1 MRATFPYMGNI
12 HIPLSG
18 MFRALGA
25 EPVVPPAPSRETV
38 TRGVLHAPEQMCI
51 PFKYTLGNM
60 IRALEIGAD
69 TLIYVG
75 GSWSCRFG
83 YYARLQ
89 PDILNDLGFRFKT
102 LVLRHD
108 DYPMIAREVLALSK
122 GNLPLMLA
130 RATRAARVAWLKSSL
145 VDVTELLA
153 RAYRPIE
160 KETGTVT
167 QAYRATLSRI
177 DQTDFIPAL
186 VRLKKEVQRM
196 FREIPTCSDRKPL
209 RLRIVGESF
218 CLLEPVVNFNV
229 LERLGDLGVWAD
241 PFLTTHRWL
250 GFHGFRF
257 GKAERQRLL
266 KQARRYWRYNVGGED
281 ENAVAYTI
289 QAAEQGYDGVLH
301 LHPFG
306 CMPGTV
312 VGPTLQQ
319 VSRDYNIPLVDISLD
334 EHTSESGFQTRL
346 EAFVSVLDQRRKRRA

>member
-1 MRATFPYMGNI
+1 MGNI
-12 HIPLSG
+12 RIPLSG
-18 MFRALGA
+18 MFRMLGV
-25 EPVVPPAPSRETV
+25 EPIVPPAPNRATI

-60 IRALEIGAD
+60 IRALEMGAD

-89 PDILNDLGFRFKT
+89 PDILNDMGFRFKT
-102 LVLRHD
+102 LILRHD
-108 DYPMIAREVLALSK
+108 GYPDIVREILAIGN
-122 GNLPLMLA
+122 GNLPKMIG
-130 RATRAARVAWLKSSL
+130 RAARAARVAWMKSSL
-145 VDVTELLA
+145 VDRVELLA
-153 RAYRPIE
+153 RKHRPLE
-160 KETGTVT
+160 TETGAASR
-167 QAYRATLSRI
+167 AYRAALQQI
-177 DQTDFIPAL
+177 DGTDSIRELTRLRRMIDDSFRSIPP
-186 VRLKKEVQRM
+186 
-196 FREIPTCSDRKPL
+196 IPDRRPL

-218 CLLEPVVNFNV
+218 CLLEPVVNFDV
-229 LERLGDLGVWAD
+229 IERLGNLGVWVD

-257 GKAERQRLL
+257 GKRERNRLL
-266 KQARRYWRYNVGGED
+266 REARRYWRYNTGGED

-289 QAAEQGYDGVLH
+289 QAAEQGFDGVLH

-312 VGPTLQQ
+312 VGPTLHE
-319 VSRDYNIPLVDISLD
+319 VSRDYSIPLLDISLD

-346 EAFVSVLDQRRKRRA
+346 EAFVSVLEKRRKK

>member
-25 EPVVPPAPSRETV
+25 EPVVPPAPNRETI

-60 IRALEIGAD
+60 IRALEMGAD

-83 YYARLQ
+83 YFARLQ

-108 DYPMIAREVLALSK
+108 DYPMIVREVLALSK
-122 GNLPLMLA
+122 GNLPRMLA
-130 RATRAARVAWLKSSL
+130 RATHAARVAWLKSSL
-145 VDVTELLA
+145 VDMTELLA
-153 RAYRPIE
+153 REYRPIE
-160 KETGTVT
+160 KETGSTTRVS
-167 QAYRATLSRI
+167 RAALNRI
-177 DQTDFIPAL
+177 DQTDSIPAL
-186 VRLKKEVQRM
+186 ARLRKDVPRM
-196 FREIPTCSDRKPL
+196 FREIPNCSDRKPL

-257 GKAERQRLL
+257 GKTERNRLL

-319 VSRDYNIPLVDISLD
+319 VSRDYGIPLLDISLD

-346 EAFVSVLDQRRKRRA
+346 EAFVSVLDQRRKRSN

>member
-1 MRATFPYMGNI
+1 MGNI

-18 MFRALGA
+18 AFRALGA
-25 EPVVPPAPSRETV
+25 VPIVPPAPNRETIA
-38 TRGVLHAPEQMCI
+38 RGVLHSPEQMCI

-60 IRALEIGAD
+60 IRALEMGAD

-83 YYARLQ
+83 YYGRLQ
-89 PDILNDLGFRFKT
+89 PDILSDMGFKFKT
-102 LVLRHD
+102 LDLSHD
-108 DYPMIAREVLALSK
+108 DHPAISREIIALSN
-122 GNLPLMLA
+122 GNLPRVVG
-130 RATRAARVAWLKSSL
+130 RAAHAARVAWVKSSL
-145 VDVTELLA
+145 VDKIELLA
-153 RAYRPIE
+153 RSFRPVEKESGAATRAYR
-160 KETGTVT
+160 TALHQV
-167 QAYRATLSRI
+167 
-177 DQTDFIPAL
+177 DQTDSLRAL
-186 VRLKKEVQRM
+186 ATLRHEISNAFQT
-196 FREIPTCSDRKPL
+196 IPTVLKRKPL

-218 CLLEPVVNFNV
+218 CLLEPIVNFDV
-229 LERLGDLGVWAD
+229 LERLGNLGVWAD

-257 GKAERQRLL
+257 GQGERNRLL
-266 KQARRYWRYNVGGED
+266 KQARKYWRYNVGGED

-312 VGPTLQQ
+312 VGPVLQQ
-319 VSRDYNIPLVDISLD
+319 VSRDYKIPLLDISLD

-346 EAFVSVLDQRRKRRA
+346 EAFVSVLDQRRKRR